1 MKPALALALG
11 LCLLAAPASAQTIHT
26 CSGVGLDERESAER
40 VPYTLRLE
48 YAQADGHY
56 LGGVDTVI
64 ADGAGNQVVAVRC
77 PGPWVLVDLPVGR
90 YRVTAT
96 LNGKPKSFGVTISG
110 AKRVRQVV
118 IF

>member
-1 MKPALALALG
+1 MKPVLAAALG
-11 LCLLAAPASAQTIHT
+11 FCLLAGPASAQTTHT
-26 CSGVGLDERESAER
+26 CSGVGLDEREAAER
-40 VPYTLRLE
+40 VPHTLRLE

-64 ADGAGNQVVAVRC
+64 ADGAGNQVLTARC
-77 PGPWVLVDLPVGR
+77 PGPWVLVDLPDGR

-96 LNGKPKSFGVTISG
+96 LNGKTKSFGVTVSG